1 MADEL
6 TIDTIPAAY
15 ADDVTLGLIDARSS
29 TRSFSEGVDITDEQ
43 RAAILHAASRAPSAG
58 AMMMY
63 SIIDARSP
71 GGSVR
76 QPAYDR
82 KGALGIGVCCRLR

>member
-15 ADDVTLGLIDARSS
+15 ADDATLGLIDARSS

-43 RAAILHAASRAPSAG
+43 RTAILHAASRASSAG
-58 AMMMY
+58 AMMM
-63 SIIDARSP
+63 
-71 GGSVR
+71 
-76 QPAYDR
+76 
-82 KGALGIGVCCRLR
+82 

>member
-15 ADDVTLGLIDARSS
+15 ADDATLGLIDARSS

-43 RAAILHAASRAPSAG
+43 RAAILHAASRAP
-58 AMMMY
+58 
-63 SIIDARSP
+63 
-71 GGSVR
+71 
-76 QPAYDR
+76 
-82 KGALGIGVCCRLR
+82 